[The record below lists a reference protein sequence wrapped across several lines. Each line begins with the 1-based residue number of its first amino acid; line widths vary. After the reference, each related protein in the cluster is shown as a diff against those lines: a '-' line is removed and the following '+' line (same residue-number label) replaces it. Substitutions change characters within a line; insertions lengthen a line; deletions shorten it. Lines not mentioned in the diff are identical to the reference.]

1 VIPLGKSKSDEGSET
16 ALPRSLSDEDLAGFR
31 ERLIDAAER
40 LFAQHGLEA
49 VTMRQ
54 LAAELG
60 VSPMT
65 PYRYFADKDA
75 ILAAVRARAF
85 NRHAEALE
93 AAFEAA
99 KADPVRASRA
109 VGEAYVAFA
118 LGHPEAYK
126 LMFDVS
132 QPGEKDYPELVAAAE
147 RSRRTMTRHVA
158 GLADAGLVEGDRDL
172 IAHMY
177 WAAVHGPL
185 MLQFSGK
192 LAPGFQASRLIPALV
207 DAVDRGLRGG
217 QGGSE
222 E

>member
-1 VIPLGKSKSDEGSET
+1 M
-16 ALPRSLSDEDLAGFR
+16 PRPLSDEDLAGFR

-40 LFAQHGLEA
+40 LFARRGLEA

-85 NRHAEALE
+85 DRHAQALE
-93 AAFEAA
+93 KAFEAA
-99 KADPVRASRA
+99 KGDPVAASRA

-118 LGHPEAYK
+118 LTHPEAYK

-132 QPGEKDYPELVAAAE
+132 QPSEKDYPELVASAE
-147 RSRRTMTRHVA
+147 RSRRTMTRHVTGLAGA
-158 GLADAGLVEGDRDL
+158 GLIEGDLEL

-185 MLQFSGK
+185 MLQFSGR
-192 LAPGFQASRLIPALV
+192 LGPGYEAHKLIPALV
-207 DAVDRGLRGG
+207 DALDRGLAGG
-217 QGGSE
+217 QHSAPQRPTKQSASKS
-222 E
+222 

>member
-1 VIPLGKSKSDEGSET
+1 MPRPLS
-16 ALPRSLSDEDLAGFR
+16 AEDLTEFR

-65 PYRYFADKDA
+65 PYRYFADKVA

-85 NRHAEALE
+85 NRHADALE

-99 KADPVRASRA
+99 GADPARASGA
-109 VGEAYVAFA
+109 VGRAYVDFAFD
-118 LGHPEAYK
+118 HPEAYK
-126 LMFDVS
+126 LMFDIT
-132 QPGEKDYPELVAAAE
+132 QPSEGDYPDLVAAAQ
-147 RSRRTMTRHVA
+147 RSRRTLTRHIEA
-158 GLADAGLVEGDRDL
+158 LGDAGALAGDPVL

-177 WAAVHGPL
+177 WAAVHGPI

-192 LAPGFQASRLIPALV
+192 LEQGYDARRIISGLIETLAKGLAV
-207 DAVDRGLRGG
+207 DA
-217 QGGSE
+217 
-222 E
+222 

>member
-1 VIPLGKSKSDEGSET
+1 
-16 ALPRSLSDEDLAGFR
+16 LPRPLSDEDLAGFR

-40 LFAQHGLEA
+40 LFAVHGLEA

-54 LAAELG
+54 LAAEIG

-99 KADPVRASRA
+99 RADPVKASRA

-118 LGHPEAYK
+118 MQHPEAYK
-126 LMFDVS
+126 LMFDVT
-132 QPGEKDYPELVAAAE
+132 QPSEKDYPELVEAAE
-147 RSRRTMTRHVA
+147 RSRRTMTQHVKGLAGA
-158 GLADAGLVEGDRDL
+158 GLIAGDEQL

-192 LAPGFQASRLIPALV
+192 LAPGFQATRLIPALV
-207 DAVDRGLRGG
+207 DALDRALSRRP
-217 QGGSE
+217 
-222 E
+222 

>member
-1 VIPLGKSKSDEGSET
+1 M
-16 ALPRSLSDEDLAGFR
+16 PRPLSDEDLAGFR

-54 LAAELG
+54 LAAALG

-65 PYRYFADKDA
+65 PYRYFTDKDA

-93 AAFEAA
+93 AAFQAA
-99 KADPVRASRA
+99 KSDPVRASRA
-109 VGEAYVAFA
+109 VGEAYVALA
-118 LGHPEAYK
+118 LQHREAYK

-132 QPGEKDYPELVAAAE
+132 QPSEKDYPELIAAAE
-147 RSRRTMTRHVA
+147 RSRRTMTQHVSGLAGA
-158 GLADAGLVEGDRDL
+158 GLIEGDLEL
-172 IAHMY
+172 IAHLY

-185 MLQFSGK
+185 MLQFSGR
-192 LAPGFQASRLIPALV
+192 LAPGYEAHKLIPALV
-207 DAVDRGLRGG
+207 GALDRGLAGG
-217 QGGSE
+217 HPT
-222 E
+222 